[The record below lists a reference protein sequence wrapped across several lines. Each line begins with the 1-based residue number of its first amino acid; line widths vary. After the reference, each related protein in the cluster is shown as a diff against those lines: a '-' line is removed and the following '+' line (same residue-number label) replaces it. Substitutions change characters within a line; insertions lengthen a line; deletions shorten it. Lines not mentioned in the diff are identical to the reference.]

1 MSNLIMPSSESVSD
15 LLGQSGRAATVLSE
29 LLKNRQD
36 HEDTS
41 NKNKPGS
48 PVSPLLDSFSPSK
61 ALQQASYASSAQT
74 QYAYS
79 NTMTL
84 NLTTKEGDQVS
95 IDFRQ
100 LYAEYK
106 SYQSQQSVESGP
118 SGARYFE
125 STQALEST
133 AFEERFGF
141 SVKGDLNDDEM
152 KAIFDVFQQ
161 VDNLANHF
169 FKGDIEKAFQKAVDL
184 NVDFGQLQS
193 VSVNLQQTQ
202 TYAASYQQAAAYQQQ
217 GNSDATSANGATPGA
232 SIAALP
238 AYLQKMQNVVD
249 TLSQQ
254 FDNARQVAE
263 KMLSDV
269 VASRFPEEGTQ
280 SIILQRL
287 QSLHDALINRVP
299 LSETTLKP
307 SGVVVNPDKEAAQES
322 VTPTTDA
329 ANTTPTNHQDSS
341 VA

>member
-1 MSNLIMPSSESVSD
+1 MSNSIMPSSESVSD
-15 LLGQSGRAATVLSE
+15 LLGQSSRAATLLSE
-29 LLKNRQD
+29 LTKGRQD
-36 HEDTS
+36 HQDTS
-41 NKNKPGS
+41 NKNKPGF
-48 PVSPLLDSFSPSK
+48 PVSSLVDSFSPSQ
-61 ALQQASYASSAQT
+61 ALQKASYATSAST

-95 IDFRQ
+95 VDFRQ

-106 SYQSQQSVESGP
+106 AYQSQQNVESGP
-118 SGARYFE
+118 TGARYFE
-125 STQALEST
+125 TTQAMEST

-141 SVKGDLNDDEM
+141 SVKGDLNDSEM
-152 KAIFDVFQQ
+152 KAIFDVFKQ
-161 VDNLANHF
+161 VDDLANHF
-169 FKGDIEKAFQKAVDL
+169 FKGNIEKAFQKAVDL

-202 TYAASYQQAAAYQQQ
+202 TYAASYQQTAAYQQPGVSSADSAQ
-217 GNSDATSANGATPGA
+217 NTNPGSSVAT
-232 SIAALP
+232 LP
-238 AYLQKMQNVVD
+238 AYLQKMQHVVD

-263 KMLSDV
+263 KMLADV

-287 QSLHDALINRVP
+287 QNLHDALINRVP

-307 SGVVVNPDKEAAQES
+307 SGVVINPHEEAKKNDEANPKS
-322 VTPTTDA
+322 KSNADA
-329 ANTTPTNHQDSS
+329 SNPVSA
-341 VA
+341 

>member
-125 STQALEST
+125 STQALEFT

-141 SVKGDLNDDEM
+141 SVQGDLNDDEI

-193 VSVNLQQTQ
+193 VSVNLQQAQ

-217 GNSDATSANGATPGA
+217 SNSNANGATDAG
-232 SIAALP
+232 SSVAALP

-263 KMLSDV
+263 KMLADV

-287 QSLHDALINRVP
+287 QTLHDALINRVP

-307 SGVVVNPDKEAAQES
+307 SGVVINPDKEAAQES

>member
-1 MSNLIMPSSESVSD
+1 MPSSESVSD

-36 HEDTS
+36 HEDAN
-41 NKNKPGS
+41 NKNKSGF
-48 PVSPLLDSFSPSK
+48 PVSSLLDSFSPSK

-95 IDFRQ
+95 VDFRQ

-106 SYQSQQSVESGP
+106 SYQTQQSVKSGP

-125 STQALEST
+125 STQAMEST

-141 SVKGDLNDDEM
+141 SVKGDLNDNEM

-169 FKGDIEKAFQKAVDL
+169 FKGDIEKAFKKAVDL

-217 GNSDATSANGATPGA
+217 GSSDVASANGATPG
-232 SIAALP
+232 SSVVALP

-254 FDNARQVAE
+254 FDNARQIAE
-263 KMLSDV
+263 KMLADV

-287 QSLHDALINRVP
+287 QDLHDALINRVP

-307 SGVVVNPDKEAAQES
+307 SGIVINPNKETA
-322 VTPTTDA
+322 TDA
-329 ANTTPTNHQDSS
+329 VNTTPATNQDVS

>member
-1 MSNLIMPSSESVSD
+1 MPSSESVSD

-36 HEDTS
+36 HEDTN
-41 NKNKPGS
+41 NKNKPGF
-48 PVSPLLDSFSPSK
+48 PVSSLLDSFSPSK

-84 NLTTKEGDQVS
+84 NLTTKEGDKVS

-125 STQALEST
+125 STQAMEST

-141 SVKGDLNDDEM
+141 SVQGDLNDNEM

-217 GNSDATSANGATPGA
+217 GNSDATTSANGATPGA

-263 KMLSDV
+263 KMLADV

-307 SGVVVNPDKEAAQES
+307 SGVVINPNKEAAQEGA
-322 VTPTTDA
+322 TPTKDA
-329 ANTTPTNHQDSS
+329 ANTTPTTTQDSS